1 MRSFI
6 KRDESMSFSE
16 NVRMELRRNISG
28 KDRRTACLYGMLL
41 FSRTLS
47 AERICFQSKSK
58 TSADTF
64 GELFGRVF
72 KCRTESRKTEAKNGR
87 INYIYEITDKELI
100 DRIFSK
106 YRFSEGSRSIDRKIV
121 SSENIGVFT
130 AGAFL
135 AGGSVN
141 DPEKEYHLE
150 ITVPDEGLANELIL
164 LLGDIGISAGKTIRR
179 SHYIVYIK
187 GSESIEDMLTF
198 IGAQQCTLD
207 LINVKIY
214 KDMRNKVNRIAN
226 CDNANINKVVTASM
240 KQLED
245 IRLIEKVNGLN
256 SLPDELREIAELR
269 LESTGLS
276 LQDIGDS
283 LKVPISRSGVNHRFR
298 RIAKIADE
306 IRENGGSHEK

>member
-1 MRSFI
+1 
-6 KRDESMSFSE
+6 MSFSE
-16 NVRMELRRNISG
+16 NVRMELRNNINS
-28 KDRRTACLYGMLL
+28 KDKRTACLYGMLL
-41 FSRTLS
+41 FGRTLS
-47 AERICFQSKSK
+47 ADRIIFRSKSK

-72 KCRTESRKTEAKNGR
+72 KCRLESRRSEIKNGKM
-87 INYIYEITDKELI
+87 NYIHEITDKELI
-100 DRIFSK
+100 DRIFLK
-106 YRFSEGSRSIDRKIV
+106 YRFGEGRRTIDRTIV
-121 SSENIGVFT
+121 SAENIGVFT

-150 ITVPDEGLANELIL
+150 ITVPEKELADELIL
-164 LLGDIGISAGKTIRR
+164 LLGDIGISAGITVRR

-198 IGAQQCTLD
+198 IGAQQCTLE

-214 KDMRNKVNRIAN
+214 KDVRNKANRIAN

-240 KQLED
+240 KQVED
-245 IRLIEKVNGLN
+245 IRLIDKVRGIG
-256 SLPDELREIAELR
+256 SLPDELREVAELR

-283 LKVPISRSGVNHRFR
+283 LKIPISRSGVNHRFR

-306 IRENGGSHEK
+306 IRENGGNHEE